1 MSIISNKWSAFTLRV
16 AIKADAQKIYD
27 AWTTQAGLESWFL
40 RKAEFSTPD
49 GMKREKTSRVENG
62 DVYEWLW
69 FGYGDDTVER
79 REVVEVNGKNLLRFI
94 FSGGCTVTIVIK
106 HEQGETLVE
115 LKQENIPLD
124 EDPKM
129 NLCLNCSAGWT
140 FYMTNLKSILEG
152 GIDLRNKNEKIVSVI
167 NA

>member
-1 MSIISNKWSAFTLRV
+1 MSIISNTWSSFILRV
-16 AIKADAQKIYD
+16 TIKADPQKIYD
-27 AWTTQAGLESWFL
+27 AWATQAGLESWFL
-40 RKAEFSTPD
+40 RKAEFIKP
-49 GMKREKTSRVENG
+49 GGVKRDRNSYIEKG

-69 FGYGDDTVER
+69 FGYGDDVVEK
-79 REVVEVNGKNLLRFI
+79 REVVEINGKDLVKFL
-94 FSGGCTVTIVIK
+94 FSGGCLVTVVVK
-106 HEQGETLVE
+106 QGKEEVVVE

-140 FYMTNLKSILEG
+140 FYMANLKSILEG
-152 GIDLRNKNEKIVSVI
+152 GIDLRNKNDKIKSVI